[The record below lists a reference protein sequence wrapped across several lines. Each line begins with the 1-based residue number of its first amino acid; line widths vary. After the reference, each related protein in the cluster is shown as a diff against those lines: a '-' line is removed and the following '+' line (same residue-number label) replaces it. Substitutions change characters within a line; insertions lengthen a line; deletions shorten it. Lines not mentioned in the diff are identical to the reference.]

1 MQIKIKGSYFE
12 SNWKHIEQDNPR
24 TYPRPYE
31 KILVWLNAS
40 AFQSQAVKRFFGHP
54 DFYAFGYRIS
64 PTCVRMLPVS
74 GRSTPPTVSIIDIRA
89 FKSTGLEVE
98 ES

>member
-40 AFQSQAVKRFFGHP
+40 AFQSQAVNPFFGLLRFRIP
-54 DFYAFGYRIS
+54 DFAYLCPDASCKRTFNAAYS
-64 PTCVRMLPVS
+64 QYY
-74 GRSTPPTVSIIDIRA
+74 
-89 FKSTGLEVE
+89 
-98 ES
+98 